1 MEIKVQK
8 NELLKKI
15 ALGVNVAASKPNTL
29 PILNNL
35 LLETQKNGKVKIVAT
50 DMDLGISTL
59 LPAEI
64 IQAGSVTI
72 PARKFFDIIKELPE
86 GSVEISV
93 SKNNTVNIKAGK
105 ANFKILGLDKE
116 EYPKLPEFSLEEAIE
131 IEQGIIKE
139 SLSLTAFAISHD
151 ETRYVLNGVLLGIL
165 GNQIR
170 FVATDGRRL
179 AFYKKETKQKNSKN
193 AEMIVPAKTIHELL
207 KLLEWEGTVKIVSA
221 QNKVVFCFEDTFLT
235 SSLIEGNFP
244 NYDQVIPKEEKTAVQ
259 TNREE
264 FLQAV
269 KRVSLLTSPEAP
281 ALKFDFVKNKIIV
294 SAKTPNMG
302 EAKEEI
308 AAEVK
313 GGEITI
319 GFNPGYFLDVLK
331 NLSDENIGISLT
343 SPDKPGVI
351 KGREGYLYVI
361 MPMQLN

>member
-8 NELLKKI
+8 SELLKKI
-15 ALGVNVAASKPNTL
+15 TLGVNVAASKPSTL

-35 LLETQKNGKVKIVAT
+35 LLETQKDGKLKIVAT
-50 DMDLGISTL
+50 DMEVGISTL
-59 LPAEI
+59 LPVEI
-64 IQAGSVTI
+64 IQSGSITV
-72 PARKFFDIIKELPE
+72 PARKFFDITKELPE
-86 GSVEISV
+86 GIVEISV
-93 SKNNTVNIKAGK
+93 TKNNTVNIKAGK
-105 ANFKILGLDKE
+105 SHFKIMGLDKE

-131 IEQGIIKE
+131 VEQSVIKE

-151 ETRYVLNGVLLGIL
+151 ETRYVLNGVLLSIH

-179 AFYKKETKQKNSKN
+179 AFYKKETKQKNLKN
-193 AEMIVPAKTIHELL
+193 TDMIIPSKTIHELL
-207 KLLEWEGTVKIVSA
+207 KLLGWEGVVKIIHT
-221 QNKVVFCFEDTFLT
+221 QNKVIFYFEDTFLT

-244 NYDQVIPKEEKTAVQ
+244 NYDQVIPKEEKTVVLA
-259 TNREE
+259 NREE

-269 KRVSLLTSPEAP
+269 RRASLLTSPEAP
-281 ALKFDFVKNKIIV
+281 ALKFDFIKNKIIV

-302 EAKEEI
+302 EAKEEL
-308 AAEVK
+308 AAEFK
-313 GGEITI
+313 GEEITI

-331 NLSDENIGISLT
+331 NLSDENIAISLT
-343 SPDKPGVI
+343 SPDKPGLI